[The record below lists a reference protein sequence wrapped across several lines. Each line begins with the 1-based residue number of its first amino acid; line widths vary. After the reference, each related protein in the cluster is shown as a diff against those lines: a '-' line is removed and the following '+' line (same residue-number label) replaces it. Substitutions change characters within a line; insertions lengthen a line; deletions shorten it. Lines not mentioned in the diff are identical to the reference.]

1 MSNSTAQTPKQ
12 RPSQT
17 RTHQRT
23 TVRRQTARLE
33 GRRDGKPLIFGWG
46 KHLTRAEKT
55 RIQTIAAYS
64 FGGLVLASLVGVFV
78 FAVIQQNVLIPNSA
92 IVTING
98 TSISQDLYRKTL
110 AYKAQDEWNT
120 IQKNITTFN
129 DQGQK
134 IAQGDKSQQL
144 ADAQNALTSQLQA
157 QTQRYRQA
165 GITQDTMDLLVNDQ
179 LIQQGAQKIINDHPD
194 ASKALTPTQADIDK
208 RFDEFKKAF
217 PQGQTYANFISKNN
231 MTDADVK
238 AAITLQLRQE
248 MMQSYLASQFASPA
262 KQVHARQIETNDKA
276 SAQQALDKIRKDNL
290 TATSASWNDVAKTV
304 SIDPN
309 SKDAG
314 GDMGWIAEGTND
326 AGLEIWLFDPN
337 RKVGDLSGPIGS
349 AGGAY
354 SVIQVLGIEQK
365 PIDDSQ
371 LQGLKDNALSHWL
384 SGQRVAPY
392 NKISTPDSDAMQASR
407 NLPQTPDL
415 NAQLPDFNPSVNNN
429 GG

>member
-1 MSNSTAQTPKQ
+1 MSNSTAQKPKQ
-12 RPSQT
+12 RPSQS
-17 RTHQRT
+17 RTPQRT

-64 FGGLVLASLVGVFV
+64 FGGLVLVALVGVFV

-92 IVTING
+92 IVTVNK

-110 AYKAQDEWNT
+110 AYRAQDQWNT
-120 IQKNITTFN
+120 LQKNIATFN
-129 DQGQK
+129 EQGAK
-134 IAQGDKSQQL
+134 IASGDKDQQL
-144 ADAQNALTSQLQA
+144 ADSQNALVSQLEA

-165 GITQDTMDLLVNDQ
+165 GITQDTIDLLINDQ
-179 LIQQGAQKIINDHPD
+179 LIQQGAQKIIKDHP
-194 ASKALTPTQADIDK
+194 AAATALTPTQADVDK
-208 RFDEFKKAF
+208 RLDDFKKAF
-217 PQGQTYANFISKNN
+217 PKGQSYGNFLSKNN

-238 AAITLQLRQE
+238 AAI
-248 MMQSYLASQFASPA
+248 MMQARQQMMQTYQASQIVSPT
-262 KQVHARQIETNDKA
+262 KQVHARQIMTNDKA
-276 SAQQALDKIRKDNL
+276 GAQQALDKIHKQNL
-290 TATSASWNDVAKTV
+290 TATSASWNDLAKTV
-304 SIDPN
+304 SVDPN

-314 GDMGWIAEGTND
+314 GDMGWIAEGAND

-349 AGGAY
+349 AGGTY
-354 SVIQVLGIEQK
+354 SVIQFLGAEQK
-365 PIDDSQ
+365 PIEASQ
-371 LQGLKDNALSHWL
+371 LQGLKDNALNHWL
-384 SGQRVAPY
+384 SGQRVAPF
-392 NKISTPDSDAMQASR
+392 NTISTPDSDAMQASR

-415 NAQLPDFNPSVNNN
+415 NAQLPDFNPAVNNN

>member
-1 MSNSTAQTPKQ
+1 MSNSTAQPPKQ
-12 RPSQT
+12 RPSQA
-17 RTHQRT
+17 RTPQRT
-23 TVRRQTARLE
+23 AVRRQTARLE

-46 KHLTRAEKT
+46 KHLTRAEKV

-64 FGGLVLASLVGVFV
+64 FGGLVLASLIGVFV

-98 TSISQDLYRKTL
+98 TSVSQDLYRKTL

-120 IQKNITTFN
+120 LQKNIIVFN

-144 ADAQNALTSQLQA
+144 ADSQNALVSQLSSQS
-157 QTQRYRQA
+157 QRYKQA

-179 LIQQGAQKIINDHPD
+179 LIQQGAQNIIKQHPD
-194 ASKALTPTQADIDK
+194 AAKALTPAQADIDK

-217 PQGQTYANFISKNN
+217 PKGQSYANFISKNN

-238 AAITLQLRQE
+238 AAITLSARQVL
-248 MMQSYLASQFASPA
+248 MQDYLASQFTSPA
-262 KQVHARQIETNDKA
+262 KQVHARQIMTNDKTQ
-276 SAQQALDKIRKDNL
+276 AQQSLDKIRTGNL
-290 TATSASWNDVAKTV
+290 TATSASWNDLAKTASV
-304 SIDPN
+304 DPN

-314 GDMGWIAEGTND
+314 GDMGWIAEGAND

-349 AGGAY
+349 AGGTY
-354 SVIQVLGIEQK
+354 SVVQILGIEQK
-365 PIDDSQ
+365 PIEAAQ
-371 LQGLKDNALSHWL
+371 LQGLKDNALNHWL
-384 SGQRVAPY
+384 SGQRVAPF
-392 NKISTPDSDAMQASR
+392 NKVSTPDADAMQASR

-415 NAQLPDFNPSVNNN
+415 NAQLPDFNPSVNNQ

>member
-1 MSNSTAQTPKQ
+1 MSNTTAQPPKQ
-12 RPSQT
+12 RPSHA
-17 RTHQRT
+17 RAPQRT
-23 TVRRQTARLE
+23 TVRRQTAHLE

-55 RIQTIAAYS
+55 RIQTIAAYT

-92 IVTING
+92 IVTINN

-120 IQKNITTFN
+120 IQMNILIFD
-129 DQGQK
+129 DQGAK
-134 IAQGDKSQQL
+134 IASGDKSQQL
-144 ADAQNALTSQLQA
+144 QDTQSALVAQLQT
-157 QTQRYRQA
+157 QTQQYKQA

-179 LIQQGAQKIINDHPD
+179 LIQQGAQKITKDHPD
-194 ASKALTPTQADIDK
+194 AAKALTVTQADIDT
-208 RFDEFKKAF
+208 RFDDFKKAF
-217 PQGQTYANFISKNN
+217 PKGQTYASFLSKNN

-238 AAITLQLRQE
+238 AAITLQLRQV
-248 MMQSYLASQFASPA
+248 MMQNYLASQYTSPA
-262 KQVHARQIETNDKA
+262 TQVHARQIETNDKA
-276 SAQQALDKIRKDNL
+276 SAQQALDKIRKDKL
-290 TATSASWNDVAKTV
+290 TSTSANWNDLAKTASV
-304 SIDPN
+304 DPN

-314 GDMGWIAEGTND
+314 GDMGWIAEGAND

-337 RKVGDLSGPIGS
+337 RKVGDLSGPIAS
-349 AGGAY
+349 AGGTY

-365 PIDDSQ
+365 PIEASQ
-371 LQGLKDNALSHWL
+371 LQGLKDNALTHWL
-384 SGQRVAPY
+384 SGQRVAPF